1 MHHPEGQMKSVPRW
15 NMRHAPEIYDIPR
28 PKLGHTLS
36 WLTAFAIAALVIG
49 ATLVLIVAGQSS

>member
-1 MHHPEGQMKSVPRW
+1 
-15 NMRHAPEIYDIPR
+15 MRHVPEVYDIPR

-49 ATLVLIVAGQSS
+49 ATLALVLAGESY

>member
-1 MHHPEGQMKSVPRW
+1 
-15 NMRHAPEIYDIPR
+15 MRHVPDVYDIPR

-49 ATLVLIVAGQSS
+49 ATLVLVVAGQTA

>member
-1 MHHPEGQMKSVPRW
+1 
-15 NMRHAPEIYDIPR
+15 MRHVPEVYDIPR

-49 ATLVLIVAGQSS
+49 ATLVLVVAGQTS